1 MAEETPPAGQPTS
14 TEDSGKLTAG
24 TLRGWIKEEIK
35 ALIPGQST
43 KDSTPTG
50 NTQPP
55 VDIQGEVAK
64 ALDQLKAREDRKNR
78 DERVDKML
86 EKFEAPAEEV
96 APKEVRKV
104 HKFMGWGE

>member
-43 KDSTPTG
+43 KDSAPTG
-50 NTQPP
+50 DKQPP
-55 VDIQGEVAK
+55 ADIQGEVAK

-78 DERVDKML
+78 DARVDAML
-86 EKFEAPAEEV
+86 TEFEKPKEEV
-96 APKEVRKV
+96 APKEVRRV
-104 HKFMGWGE
+104 HKIMGWGE